1 MAAEANLTRTN
12 IKAQEIDYVNQ
23 FGKQFKSLQDLLG
36 IHEAI
41 PLRVGDTIK
50 TYKSSVTLAGGK
62 VEPGEVIPLS
72 EVKLEPA
79 DPITLD
85 YDKRRKAVPAEDIQ
99 RFGFERA
106 VRKTDDVLLR
116 EIQKNIRK
124 TLIDNL
130 ATGKGKATGEGL
142 QKALADAWG
151 KVQVAFEDDAVT
163 TVAFVN
169 PEDVATYLGGAQI
182 TTQSVF
188 GIRYLEDFLG
198 VNIVF
203 MHSAIEKGKAYVT
216 AAQNLQLAYA
226 DVDGELSKAFDFTKD
241 DLGLIGIL
249 HDIQHERLTAETVTF
264 AGVVV
269 FAEVLNGV
277 VVTTITDPVPAA

>member
-1 MAAEANLTRTN
+1 MTVEEKLTRTLT
-12 IKAQEIDYVNQ
+12 KAQEIDYVNQ
-23 FGKQFKSLQDLLG
+23 FGRQFKSLQELLG

-41 PLRVGDTIK
+41 PMRVGDQIK
-50 TYKSSVTLAGGK
+50 TYKSSVTLAGG
-62 VEPGEVIPLS
+62 VVAPGEIIPLS

-79 DPITLD
+79 DPIELA

-99 RFGFERA
+99 RYGFDRA
-106 VRKTDDVLLR
+106 IRMTDDVLLK

-124 TLIDNL
+124 TLVDNL
-130 ATGKGKATGEGL
+130 AKGTGAATGEGL

-163 TVAFVN
+163 TIAFVN

-188 GIRYLEDFLG
+188 GLRYMEDFLG
-198 VNIVF
+198 VNVVF
-203 MHSAIEKGKAYVT
+203 MSPAITKGTAYVT
-216 AAQNLQLAYA
+216 AAKNLQLAFA

-264 AGVVV
+264 AGVAV

-277 VVTTITDPVPAA
+277 VVTTITEAVPAA